1 MISNLKVALLLVSR
15 SVTRGSKGTLLLTIL
30 IIALAF
36 VNMTVMAGLVD
47 GVVAT
52 IDRQVIDNH
61 VGNIVAEPLAGEQ
74 HIRSV
79 AALEVLI
86 ESTPGIVA
94 TSPRY
99 ILGATLV
106 FDPREDDETERQ
118 MSWPIRSID
127 PAKEQRVTHL
137 HEWMVAGEYLEPL
150 DHDQIMLGRE
160 LSGGYGASIEM
171 QSLQG
176 ADVGDE
182 ISVFYANGVER
193 IYTVKGIFATRFPL
207 VDIGAFVT
215 QREME
220 GVLGLHDRAS
230 EILIRTEEPG
240 REAQFIRSLEQRGAD
255 TVVLRPWT
263 DYLSFFRGFTD
274 SLIRIVGIIS
284 SIGLLVAGITI
295 FIVIYINAFTRKR
308 QIGILKAIGMS
319 EGIIT
324 TSYVLQA
331 LFFGIVGVGL
341 GASFMYFAVG
351 PYFRS
356 NPLDFPIGDVSLVVT
371 GRDLLVNGAGL
382 VVMSI
387 IGGFLPSYR
396 VVKADIIEAIWG

>member
-1 MISNLKVALLLVSR
+1 M
-15 SVTRGSKGTLLLTIL
+15 RGSRGTLLLTIL
-30 IIALAF
+30 IIGLAF
-36 VNMTVMAGLVD
+36 INMTVMAGLVD

-52 IDRQVIDNH
+52 IDRQVMNNH
-61 VGNIVAEPLAGEQ
+61 VGNIVAEPLADEQ
-74 HIRSV
+74 HIRNV

-94 TSPRY
+94 SSPRH

-106 FDPREDDETERQ
+106 YDPREDDETERQ
-118 MSWPIRSID
+118 TSWPIRSID
-127 PAKEQRVTHL
+127 PVKEQRVTHL

-150 DHDQIMLGRE
+150 DQDQIMLGRE

-176 ADVGDE
+176 ADVGDQ

-220 GVLGLHDRAS
+220 AVLGLHDRAS

-240 REAQFIRSLEQRGAD
+240 REAQLIRSLEERGID

-263 DYLSFFRGFTD
+263 DYLSFFKGFTD
-274 SLIRIVGIIS
+274 SLVRIVGIIS

-341 GASFMYFAVG
+341 GALFMYFVVG
-351 PYFRS
+351 PYFRA
-356 NPLDFPIGDVSLVVT
+356 NPLQFPIGDVSLVVT
-371 GRDLLVNGAGL
+371 GRELLVNGAGL

-396 VVKADIIEAIWG
+396 IVKADIIEAIWG